1 MFTPAIVVDTN
12 VFVASGF
19 NADSHSRLIL
29 DAVRTG
35 ELVLVWNDATRRET
49 EAVVDQIPP
58 LSIEDVEPLFTE
70 RGRYDHPTRP
80 DEFAEVDDPSDRKFA
95 ALARAAGAVLVTND
109 DDLLGPRNYLRITVV
124 TPREYVDNVG
134 HIAR

>member
-1 MFTPAIVVDTN
+1 MLTPAIVVDTN

-35 ELVLVWNDATRRET
+35 ELVLVWNDATRGET

-58 LSIEDVEPLFTE
+58 LSLEDVEPLFSE
-70 RGRYDHPTRP
+70 RGRYEHPTRP
-80 DEFAEVDDPSDRKFA
+80 DDFTQIQDPSDRKFA
-95 ALARAAGAVLVTND
+95 ALARAAGALLVTND
-109 DDLLGPRNYLRITVV
+109 EDLLGPRQDLRMTVV
-124 TPREYVDNVG
+124 TPHEYVDNVG